1 MPPAGSPIGGRD
13 LAAWSRLWTRLGESE
28 QELESLICSDIG
40 RRHCQLAITGR
51 AGLTLLLSALKSLS
65 EPERN
70 EVVLPS
76 YTCYSVAASTV
87 RAGLR
92 PRVVDI
98 ERATLDFDLE
108 QLGNTDFRRVV
119 AIVTTNLYGLPGRL
133 PTIAR
138 IAHDN
143 GVFLVDDAAQS
154 LGAKVGGRLSGAWGD
169 AGLLSFDKGKPL
181 AAIDGG
187 ALVTDSDDIALALR
201 ARMKDMPRPGILG
214 APERVAKLLAYVV
227 FLRPSLYW
235 MLNALPGLGLG
246 ETVYDDKFPLL
257 RASRGLAALARAM
270 WPRLSEFSTCR
281 RANAERYLALMPN
294 VPFLT
299 PVRPVEG
306 AEATYL
312 RFPVLARDNALR
324 DRLARDLRQAGIGA
338 TSSYPE
344 SIADI
349 PALRDVLAGSTKADA
364 GRAVARRIL
373 TLPTHPYVTPG
384 DVERAINVV
393 AACQTGMRGHSAG
406 PGM

>member
-1 MPPAGSPIGGRD
+1 MPPAGSPIRGRD
-13 LAAWSRLWTRLGESE
+13 LVAWSRLWTRLGESE
-28 QELESLICSDIG
+28 QELEKLICADLG
-40 RRHCQLAITGR
+40 RRHCQLASTGR
-51 AGLTLLLSALKSLS
+51 AGLTLLLSALKSLAA
-65 EPERN
+65 PERN

-98 ERATLDFDLE
+98 EQATLDFDLE

-119 AIVTTNLYGLPGRL
+119 AIVATNLYGLPGRL
-133 PTIAR
+133 PIVAR
-138 IAHDN
+138 IARDN

-154 LGAKVGGRLSGAWGD
+154 LGATVGGRSSGAWGD

-187 ALVTDSDDIALALR
+187 ALVTDSDAIALALQ
-201 ARMKDMPRPGILG
+201 ARMNDLPRPGIL
-214 APERVAKLLAYVV
+214 AMLEHSAKLMAYVV

-235 MLNALPGLGLG
+235 MPSALPGLGLG
-246 ETVYDDKFPLL
+246 ETFYEDRFPVL
-257 RASRGLAALARAM
+257 RDSRWLAALARAM
-270 WPRLSEFSTCR
+270 WPRLAEFSNCR
-281 RANAERYLALMPN
+281 RANAARYLARMPD
-294 VPFLT
+294 VPVVT

-306 AEATYL
+306 AEASYL

-324 DRLARDLRQAGIGA
+324 DRLVRDLQQVGIGA
-338 TSSYPE
+338 TGSYPG

-349 PALRDVLAGSTKADA
+349 PALRDVLAGPTNAVA

-373 TLPTHPYVTPG
+373 TLPTHAYVTVG
-384 DVERAINVV
+384 DVDRVVNAID
-393 AACQTGMRGHSAG
+393 ACATGHRSAG
-406 PGM
+406 ARPGM